1 MVLDKENQPET
12 RSTQQ
17 MLSPEP
23 PDHIHVAFD
32 DHHLVANAG
41 LTGPTAAL
49 RWIRAK
55 GTCSNHLWSPFKPL
69 YYFSIESCHI
79 PECGPGLPVP
89 CPGTVS

>member
-1 MVLDKENQPET
+1 
-12 RSTQQ
+12 

-55 GTCSNHLWSPFKPL
+55 GP
-69 YYFSIESCHI
+69 
-79 PECGPGLPVP
+79 
-89 CPGTVS
+89 TVSPAQGFGHSTGV